1 MVYHGYMGSVNT
13 RRSNRRAY
21 KRNKAEK
28 DYIAAMNA
36 SKGGVTVTKLS
47 PAEVSAMIK
56 IN

>member
-1 MVYHGYMGSVNT
+1 MGSVNT